1 MQDPE
6 NEIPHRQDLRANAG
20 VGDSNLM
27 TIEYLRARLHS
38 ERSVSK
44 AARERA
50 DELAKR
56 VEELEEQL
64 EIVTLQ
70 RKRAEKAALDV
81 LAVLENHGVSDISEV
96 VYSGSEEE
104 GSLSGSNMGK
114 NKSGKEGEREGKGE
128 EESCGEPKLKGDDKE
143 ELSGS
148 ENDSTPST
156 GRSLSWRSP
165 KELQRS
171 TEKKYLDSSLRRR
184 THFALK
190 NSSPR
195 QLSLGKS
202 CRQIQRREIKSVVEE
217 SRYESLTIGKKD
229 NNADSPPSYPADSE
243 ELKGHFGNWNQ
254 KISSDGQVSG
264 TEHEF
269 DREMERALERQAQ
282 LIGRYEAEEKAQR
295 EWEENYRESND
306 SPLDSCERQSDV
318 TEERDEIRA
327 AFSSQSAPIMTSIN
341 PDQKTEGAAGR
352 FSKEPSFIH
361 FNSFKLTPHV
371 VSESSISVKPDEV
384 PASRTP
390 APDFAFPVVN
400 NTQMHLDLSENNT
413 LHLRAEP
420 SFGSHPSHALH
431 GQHSSSSL
439 VSASRIPDVVGLPEN
454 GLESYAIVPHEG
466 PQRLERVLDNLHY
479 AKMLL
484 MKEYSSLSLIEDG
497 PRGGIPVEPPPSVR
511 RDLEILRMPVSAAAL
526 SRVPTDFE
534 REPST
539 QARLSVPDYHF
550 LEARVLGGDP
560 YLSRSMTARTSASER
575 FHQNAAAAREHR
587 IPARD
592 PWQDFHHPDIVRAPY
607 PSYQDMVSSVPRD
620 GTVSSQFS
628 YRAARMTP
636 RDVLLFQGDHLGR
649 DIFKSKLNNSKD
661 KYSESSN

>member
-70 RKRAEKAALDV
+70 RKRAEKATLDV

-114 NKSGKEGEREGKGE
+114 NKSGKEGEREGEQRWEEE

-148 ENDSTPST
+148 EHDSTPST

-165 KELQRS
+165 KELQQS
-171 TEKKYLDSSLRRR
+171 TKKKYLDSSIRRR

-202 CRQIQRREIKSVVEE
+202 CRQIQRREIKSAVEE
-217 SRYESLTIGKKD
+217 SRYESLTVGQKD
-229 NNADSPPSYPADSE
+229 NNADSSPSYPADVLCSGSK

-254 KISSDGQVSG
+254 KISSDGQVLG

-269 DREMERALERQAQ
+269 DREMEKALERQAQ

-327 AFSSQSAPIMTSIN
+327 AFSSQSAAITTSIN

-371 VSESSISVKPDEV
+371 DSESSLSVKPDEV

-390 APDFAFPVVN
+390 ASDFAFPVVN
-400 NTQMHLDLSENNT
+400 NTQMLLDLSENNN
-413 LHLRAEP
+413 LHLRPEP
-420 SFGSHPSHALH
+420 SFGSHPSHGIH
-431 GQHSSSSL
+431 GQHTSSSL
-439 VSASRIPDVVGLPEN
+439 VSASRIPDVAGRPEN
-454 GLESYAIVPHEG
+454 GLETFAIVPLEG
-466 PQRLERVLDNLHY
+466 PQRLEQVLDDLHY

-484 MKEYSSLSLIEDG
+484 RKEYSSLSSIEDG
-497 PRGGIPVEPPPSVR
+497 PREGIPVEPPPSAR

-534 REPST
+534 HEPPT

-560 YLSRSMTARTSASER
+560 YLSCSMTERTSASDR
-575 FHQNAAAAREHR
+575 FHQNVAAAREYR
-587 IPARD
+587 ILARE
-592 PWQDFHHPDIVRAPY
+592 PWQDFHDPDIGRAPY
-607 PSYQDMVSSVPRD
+607 PSYQDMVSHVPCD
-620 GTVSSQFS
+620 GTVSRQFS
-628 YRAARMTP
+628 YRAAGMTP
-636 RDVLLFQGDHLGR
+636 RDVPLYHRDHLGR
-649 DIFKSKLNNSKD
+649 DM
-661 KYSESSN
+661 YRY